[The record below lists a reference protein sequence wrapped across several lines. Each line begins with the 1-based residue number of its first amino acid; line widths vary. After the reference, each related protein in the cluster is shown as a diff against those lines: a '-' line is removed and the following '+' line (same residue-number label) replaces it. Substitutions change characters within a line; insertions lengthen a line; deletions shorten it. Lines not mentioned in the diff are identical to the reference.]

1 MSAVDINKD
10 PLLERYHGARGFST
24 IVNKLPAN
32 RGAEV
37 PNCDV
42 RSHANLFSRSYKAE
56 RRLSYE
62 PNSPEQFLALLYGV
76 HLCFVLFRSKTR
88 VGYRNPSLA
97 HEGRIHRFLAQETTP
112 PGPWGGMLQ
121 LDSLGKWSLRLTA
134 WEFRI

>member
-24 IVNKLPAN
+24 LANKLPPN

-62 PNSPEQFLALLYGV
+62 PNSPEQFLVLLYGV
-76 HLCFVLFRSKTR
+76 HLCFVLFWEQDTRWIPESKPSGVKGEFT
-88 VGYRNPSLA
+88 PSLP
-97 HEGRIHRFLAQETTP
+97 RKLPLR
-112 PGPWGGMLQ
+112 
-121 LDSLGKWSLRLTA
+121 DLGAACFSWTA
-134 WEFRI
+134 WEGGV